1 MHQSPIRQPYILQN
15 PNLFYMRDHGY
26 MNSIQRNK
34 VMLT

>member
-1 MHQSPIRQPYILQN
+1 MHQSPIHLLYIVKN

-26 MNSIQRNK
+26 RKSIQRNK